1 MTNCYKEQVRE
12 LLSNGAPVDAIGVQ
26 GHFKDAEKNVNPV
39 QVFDKFDSLA
49 ELGLPIWVSEF
60 DVSQWDEAA
69 RAKHLSYFLH
79 AAFSH
84 PKVEGF

>member
-1 MTNCYKEQVRE
+1 MRE

-39 QVFDKFDSLA
+39 QVFEKFDSLA

-84 PKVEGF
+84 PSVEGLKL